1 MSLGGNLG
9 GSLDP
14 DTLKQYVGEV
24 NFPAKKDELA
34 EKAEQNGAPQQV
46 VDQIKGADKDE
57 FSNLDDVQ
65 STLGNVL

>member
-1 MSLGGNLG
+1 MG